1 MGKPSRLVVLV
12 IGISLLLMSP
22 TIFHGFIIDDPMI
35 LSIIEERYPERPH
48 AFDVYSVLLHQWE
61 LFWWTKPDIELK
73 FFRPFGSAL
82 VRLDHA
88 LFGRWA
94 PGWHLH
100 SLLWMVL
107 FLVVVSAFYRRLDP
121 RLGLWVL
128 PIVALDE
135 SFALTA
141 GWISNR
147 HALVAMTFGVVA
159 LWAHLR
165 WREEGW
171 RPGPAVAGFF
181 YVASLLTAESGL
193 AALAYAA
200 AYELFAGKGDWRRRA
215 VGLVLPLT
223 IGLLYLAWYRTLDY
237 GFHGGAGMYIDP
249 GADPIL
255 FAQEA
260 SGRIPA
266 LLAGGILGAPPDLW
280 IESDKRPILVGIG
293 IFGVLILLGTLRAGW
308 SSIPE
313 VWRRHL
319 CWLLPGAL
327 LSCIPLVATFP
338 SHRQTVGPMLGIA
351 PAVMLLL
358 YLIRQV
364 YWPAGSWRRWAGA
377 SLGVVLLLVHGLL
390 APLMQIVIP
399 RGLQSMREGLARNL
413 EGITQWDPALGFD
426 EVVALQSPDGM
437 TMFYGPV
444 LLDEKYGTRRGH
456 WTVLSAAPFD
466 HRWTRTSENALEL
479 ELLNGE
485 MLTTFPENH
494 WPVLEG
500 QVPGLQLAFRGVEI
514 QILEMGQYGPKKVAF
529 TLPRSLDDPHLL
541 LLVWVEK
548 RFERFVP
555 PKVGESVVLPWTRG
569 YGPFP

>member
-1 MGKPSRLVVLV
+1 MNTWLRVGLV
-12 IGISLLLMSP
+12 IAISVGLMSP
-22 TIFHGFIIDDPMI
+22 TLSQGFIIDDPMI

-61 LFWWTKPDIELK
+61 LFWWTKPDLELK
-73 FFRPFGSAL
+73 FFRPLGSAL

-88 LFGRWA
+88 VFGRWA

-100 SLLWMVL
+100 SLLWMLL
-107 FLVVVSAFYRRLDP
+107 FLLAVALLYRRLDP
-121 RLGLWVL
+121 LRGLWIV
-128 PIVALDE
+128 PIVAFDE
-135 SFALTA
+135 SFAVTA

-159 LWAHLR
+159 LWAHIR
-165 WREEGW
+165 WREDSW
-171 RPGPAVAGFF
+171 RPGPLLAAAC
-181 YVASLLTAESGL
+181 YVLSLLAAETGL
-193 AALAYAA
+193 AVLAYAV
-200 AYELFAGKGDWRRRA
+200 AYEWMAGPGGPKRKALGLSLP
-215 VGLVLPLT
+215 VGIGLV
-223 IGLLYLAWYRTLDY
+223 YVAWYKVMGY
-237 GFHGGAGMYIDP
+237 GLHGGAGMYIDP
-249 GADPIL
+249 GADPWL
-255 FAQEA
+255 FMREA

-280 IESDKRPILVGIG
+280 IEPDKRPMLIAIGLVGTS
-293 IFGVLILLGTLRAGW
+293 ILLGILRANW
-308 SSIPE
+308 SSIPGE
-313 VWRRHL
+313 WRRHL
-319 CWLLPGAL
+319 RWLLPGAL
-327 LSCIPLVATFP
+327 LSCLPLVATFP
-338 SHRQTVGPMLGIA
+338 SHRQMVGPMLGIA

-358 YLIRQV
+358 YLILQV
-364 YWPAGSWRRWAGA
+364 YWPAGSWRRWAAA

-399 RGLQSMREGLARNL
+399 RGLQSMREGVARNL

-514 QILEMGQYGPKKVAF
+514 QILEMGQHGPKKVAF